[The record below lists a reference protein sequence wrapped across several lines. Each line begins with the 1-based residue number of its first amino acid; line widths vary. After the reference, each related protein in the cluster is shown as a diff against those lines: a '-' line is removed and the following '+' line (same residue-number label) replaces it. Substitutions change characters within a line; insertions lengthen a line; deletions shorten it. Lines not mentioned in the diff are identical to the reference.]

1 MYRKETDPALSGGY
15 CFVKDE
21 SESEYF
27 AKETHTHTH
36 TRRDRE
42 RHGNAITVEKPS
54 ILTVPDQGEGCKD

>member
-27 AKETHTHTH
+27 AKETHTHT
-36 TRRDRE
+36 
-42 RHGNAITVEKPS
+42 
-54 ILTVPDQGEGCKD
+54 QGETESAMEMQSLSKSPVF